1 MDGDLSNE
9 VKQLRSALE
18 ELTARLSDLEKRI
31 GQQSLTPD
39 IPPEQPTPVEL
50 TPVVSPV
57 EPQPLAKKQ
66 SLEAKI
72 GLYWLNRLGIGLL
85 VLGVVF
91 LILYSFQYFGAFAK
105 ISTGYIVG
113 ALMLA
118 GGNWLAG
125 KGNKWVGSNLMG
137 GGWALTYF
145 TTYAMYYF
153 DSVRIIHNPI
163 VDLTLLALVSAA
175 IVGHSLKRQSEN
187 LGLLAIVLGFI
198 TVATSTADAFTALS
212 LTFLLGAMS
221 WLVAKTGW
229 SRLYFYGVSSAYGI
243 YIFRLADSFQSTLS
257 DNEAFWARAAV
268 LTIYWLV
275 FNALA
280 LTLSEDKTTSRKH
293 LVGAVLI
300 NNLAFT
306 NWMMENM
313 ESKYVDLR
321 YLYLLVTGIMTAGW
335 AYLCRT
341 KNLLTTSRVQM
352 LSALTLATAALSIKL
367 NGEWISLLWAVEIP
381 ILVSIG
387 LKQNFRSFRWFAA
400 CLSLAVILRFLTTDL
415 DSQLLMPIG
424 PWNIPWTQLIG
435 YFVAMCLT
443 ISGCYYKMPPFFA
456 YQGRLEH
463 KYIHYLYFAAA
474 SCIAWGLP
482 LDANSKTILAI
493 AWAYQ
498 GLASLLLG
506 CWLSSKFLRILAALL
521 YVWAF
526 FAEIGTYDRNRWWVS
541 LLTITSFF
549 VASYIYRAVRQT
561 ARLHSFYTT
570 AAVLLF
576 TILLAHHVDKPF
588 VSLTWALEGLTLLL
602 LGFKLSDKALR
613 LSALAVFGALLCKL
627 LLFDMAKAEFIYRVL
642 SFIAAGIIILMGNF
656 AYWRFTKKQ
665 DANEGS

>member
-9 VKQLRSALE
+9 VKQLRSALAE
-18 ELTARLSDLEKRI
+18 VAARLADLEKRI
-31 GQQSLTPD
+31 EQQSLTPN
-39 IPPEQPTPVEL
+39 IPAEPVKPVDPAVVTPVE
-50 TPVVSPV
+50 V
-57 EPQPLAKKQ
+57 QPLAKKQ

-85 VLGVVF
+85 VLGIVF

-105 ISTGYIVG
+105 IATGYIVG

-118 GGNWLAG
+118 GGNWLAE
-125 KGNKWVGSNLMG
+125 KNNKWVGGNLMG

-163 VDLTLLALVSAA
+163 IDLTLLAAVSAA

-229 SRLYFYGVSSAYGI
+229 SRLYFYGVACAYGI
-243 YIFRLADSFQSTLS
+243 YIFRLADSFQVTLS
-257 DNEAFWARAAV
+257 DNEAFWARSAV

-280 LTLSEDKTTSRKH
+280 LTLSEDKTSSRKH
-293 LVGAVLI
+293 LVSAVLV
-300 NNLAFT
+300 NNIAFT
-306 NWMMENM
+306 NWMMENL
-313 ESKYVDLR
+313 ESRYGGLR
-321 YLYLLVTGIMTAGW
+321 YLFLLISGIVTAGW
-335 AYLCRT
+335 AYLCRQ
-341 KNLLTTSRVQM
+341 KNLLTTSRVHM
-352 LSALTLATAALSIKL
+352 LSALALATAALSIKL
-367 NGEWISLLWAVEIP
+367 HGEWVSLLWAIEVP

-400 CLSLAVILRFLTTDL
+400 VLSLAIVFRFVLTDL
-415 DSQLLMPIG
+415 DNPLMMPIG
-424 PWNIPWTQLIG
+424 PWNLPWTQFIG
-435 YFVAMCLT
+435 YLIALCLT
-443 ISGCYYKMPPFFA
+443 ISGCYYKMPLFFSC
-456 YQGRLEH
+456 QSRLEH

-474 SCIAWGLP
+474 SAIAWGLP
-482 LDANSKTILAI
+482 LDANSKTLLAI

-498 GLASLLLG
+498 GLASLILG
-506 CWLSSKFLRILAALL
+506 CWLSSKFLRILSALF

-526 FAEIGTYDRNRWWVS
+526 CAEISTYDRNRWWVS
-541 LLTITSFF
+541 LLTVSSFF
-549 VASYIYRAVRQT
+549 VASYIYRAVRN
-561 ARLHSFYTT
+561 ASRLHGFYTS

-576 TILLAHHVDKPF
+576 TVFLANHIDKQF
-588 VSLTWALEGLTLLL
+588 VSLTWAFEGLFFLVV
-602 LGFKLSDKALR
+602 GFKLGDKALR
-613 LSALAVFGALLCKL
+613 LSALAVFAVLLGKL

-642 SFIAAGIIILMGNF
+642 SFIAAGIIILLGNF
-656 AYWRFTKKQ
+656 AYWRFSNKQ
-665 DANEGS
+665 NANGGL